1 MIDWKQ
7 GKCLTFQKQMS
18 KIVISNINNIIQLV
32 LPKQLV
38 IFSKSI
44 LQYYKS
50 CRFFGLWDKKKSAYF
65 RRSRIKSPGPQN
77 KRTARSTRSANSLL
91 SERTG
96 EMCWS
101 NSCRGRASSGSV
113 NLWPRM
119 CSYLSAIR
127 CQSCS
132 HHLPLRARQRIWDLL
147 TWHQKTYQPQALLDR
162 WV

>member
-18 KIVISNINNIIQLV
+18 KIVISNINNIIQLA

-38 IFSKSI
+38 IFSKSTTNPADFLGCEI
-44 LQYYKS
+44 
-50 CRFFGLWDKKKSAYF
+50 KKKSAYF
-65 RRSRIKSPGPQN
+65 RRSRIKSPGPRN

-113 NLWPRM
+113 NLRPRM